1 LAHRASSSVPRDK
14 DLIRDRIWTLLE
26 EQNIARFPRPVF
38 HRIPNFLGAEEAGR
52 KVAGL
57 KEFEDAKTI
66 KVNPDSAQR
75 QVRFEALSRG
85 KLLLMPTPRLRSGF
99 ILLDDAVPKARH
111 RVASTI
117 HGAFVLGKKVPL
129 DKLPAIDLAVVGSVA
144 VAPDGGRIGKGEGYS
159 EIEYGILRELGLV
172 SDSTPIITTV
182 HDSQIVD
189 FVPLED
195 HDIAVDY
202 IVTPTRLL
210 AVNRKKP
217 RPAGIVWSK
226 VTPGM
231 IERMPILREL
241 GERRAAN
248 RNSVQV

>member
-1 LAHRASSSVPRDK
+1 MAHRASSSVPRDK

-172 SDSTPIITTV
+172 SESIPIITTV

-189 FVPLED
+189 FVPSED

-210 AVNRKKP
+210 AVNRKRP
-217 RPAGIVWSK
+217 RPAGIIWSK

-231 IERMPILREL
+231 IKRMSILGEL
-241 GERRAAN
+241 GERRTAS
-248 RNSVQV
+248 RNSVQA

>member
-1 LAHRASSSVPRDK
+1 M
-14 DLIRDRIWTLLE
+14 
-26 EQNIARFPRPVF
+26 
-38 HRIPNFLGAEEAGR
+38 
-52 KVAGL
+52 

-99 ILLDDAVPKARH
+99 ILLDDTVPKARH

-117 HGAFVLGKKVPL
+117 HGAFMLGKKVPL

-144 VAPDGGRIGKGEGYS
+144 VAPNGGRIGKGEGYS

-172 SDSTPIITTV
+172 SESIPIITTV

-189 FVPLED
+189 FVPSED

-210 AVNRKKP
+210 AVNRKRP
-217 RPAGIVWSK
+217 RPAGIIWSK

-231 IERMPILREL
+231 IKRVSILGEL
-241 GERRAAN
+241 GERRTAS
-248 RNSVQV
+248 RNSVQA

>member
-1 LAHRASSSVPRDK
+1 LTSRDAFSASRDK
-14 DLIRDRIWTLLE
+14 NLIRDRIWTLLE
-26 EQNIARFPRPVF
+26 ERNIARFPRPVF
-38 HRIPNFLGAEEAGR
+38 HRIPNFVGAEEAGR
-52 KVAGL
+52 KVAAM
-57 KEFEDAKTI
+57 KEFQNAQTV

-99 ILLDDAVPKARH
+99 ILLEDPVPKNRL

-117 HGAFVLGKKVPL
+117 RGAFMLGKKVSL

-144 VAPDGGRIGKGEGYS
+144 VASDGGRIGKGEGYS
-159 EIEYGILRELGLV
+159 EMEYGILRELRLV
-172 SDSTPIITTV
+172 SESTPVITTL

-202 IVTPTRLL
+202 IVTPTRVL
-210 AVNRKKP
+210 AVNRKRP
-217 RPAGIVWSK
+217 RPAGIIWSK
-226 VTPGM
+226 VTPDM
-231 IERMPILREL
+231 MERMPILKEL
-241 GERRAAN
+241 SERRAAN
-248 RNSVQV
+248 RSSVQV

>member
-1 LAHRASSSVPRDK
+1 MAYRASSSASHDK
-14 DLIRDRIWTLLE
+14 DLIRDRIWTFLE
-26 EQNIARFPRPVF
+26 EHNIARFPRPVF

-52 KVAGL
+52 KVAGM

-99 ILLDDAVPKARH
+99 ILLDDTVPKARH

-117 HGAFVLGKKVPL
+117 HGAFMLGKKVPL

-144 VAPDGGRIGKGEGYS
+144 VAPNGGRIGKGEGYS

-172 SDSTPIITTV
+172 SESIPIITTV

-189 FVPLED
+189 FVPSED

-210 AVNRKKP
+210 AVNRKRP
-217 RPAGIVWSK
+217 RPAGIIWSK

-231 IERMPILREL
+231 IKRMSILGEL
-241 GERRAAN
+241 GERRTAS
-248 RNSVQV
+248 RNSVQA